1 MLESL
6 SNRASWEEA
15 GDKGHAV
22 EEDVETIC
30 TAFPFLC
37 CAEEISFPYHTTD
50 ACHEISAIRILEF
63 FFLVMF
69 FTIAVM
75 CPIVK
80 IISSFSIH
88 ADLKNV
94 LYYTMTGQK
103 SISVPPIYISYI
115 SCTQKNS
122 TGSQ

>member
-22 EEDVETIC
+22 EEDVETTC

-37 CAEEISFPYHTTD
+37 CAGEISFLYHNCD
-50 ACHEISAIRILEF
+50 ACHEISAIRILEV
-63 FFLVMF
+63 FLVNF

-80 IISSFSIH
+80 IISSFS
-88 ADLKNV
+88 
-94 LYYTMTGQK
+94 
-103 SISVPPIYISYI
+103 
-115 SCTQKNS
+115 S
-122 TGSQ
+122 TY